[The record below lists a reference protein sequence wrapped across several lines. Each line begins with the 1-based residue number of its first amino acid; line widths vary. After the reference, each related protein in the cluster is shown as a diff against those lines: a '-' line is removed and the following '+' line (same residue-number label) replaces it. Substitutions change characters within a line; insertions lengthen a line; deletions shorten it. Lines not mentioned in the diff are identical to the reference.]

1 MGRPYRTI
9 IFDLD
14 GTLIDSKPGILG
26 SIRHA
31 LGRLGHELPEGHDLD
46 WVLGPPLEEVMTRLL
61 AWRGDGRTSLA
72 VAHYRDHY
80 GSGGLFEARPYDGI
94 PVLLAELASSGRTL
108 LVGTSKYTPFAQRVL
123 DYFGLAGLFAGVYGT
138 EPNARVTPK
147 TDLIRRILT
156 DRRLVAAET
165 VVVGDR
171 EHDMIG
177 ARANGVAAVGAVY
190 GYGTREELLAAG
202 AEVLCETPDRLSD
215 LV

>member
-1 MGRPYRTI
+1 MGRPYRTV

-14 GTLIDSKPGILG
+14 GTLVDSKPGIHG

-31 LGRLGHELPEGHDLD
+31 LGRLGYEQAEVQDLD

-61 AWRGDGRTSLA
+61 EPLGDARTALA
-72 VAHYRDHY
+72 VAYYREHY
-80 GSGGLFEARPYDGI
+80 GSGGLFDARLYDGV
-94 PVLLAELASSGRTL
+94 PELLADLVSPAKTL
-108 LVGTSKYTPFAQRVL
+108 LVGTSKYTPFARSVL
-123 DYFGLAGLFAGVYGT
+123 EHFGLAGYFAGVYGT
-138 EPNARVTPK
+138 EPNSRVTPK
-147 TDLIRRILT
+147 ADLIRRILS

-177 ARANGVAAVGAVY
+177 AWANGVAAIGAVY

-202 AEVLCETPDRLSD
+202 ARVFCETPGCLRD
-215 LV
+215 LL